1 MEDGIARDLLL
12 PYDRMM
18 EGVRRTAM
26 LYQDPSNRI
35 PYGLF
40 LRATD
45 LRSRSPTALLPLCH
59 AEADSQCKRICA
71 EAALRACLCCLPFCS
86 CVASMRDAL
95 NLSDPVVRAA
105 TATAT
110 ATALRWCRDLVARTM
125 QQSSPSPEHGLH
137 RGEIRIDGRMHP
149 PHACLCGARTE
160 SLMRESRQGDGADV
174 GLVRRPRSCSRTKAT
189 SQSCLALPTPR
200 CTNAARRS
208 IARAVRALDGQW
220 FDE

>member
-1 MEDGIARDLLL
+1 VPQGHGLFIQCSPGAQIVADNDRVLNDKRYSVVMEDGIARDLLL

-71 EAALRACLCCLPFCS
+71 EAALRACLCLPAVLF
-86 CVASMRDAL
+86 L
-95 NLSDPVVRAA
+95 
-105 TATAT
+105 
-110 ATALRWCRDLVARTM
+110 CR
-125 QQSSPSPEHGLH
+125 
-137 RGEIRIDGRMHP
+137 I
-149 PHACLCGARTE
+149 
-160 SLMRESRQGDGADV
+160 
-174 GLVRRPRSCSRTKAT
+174 
-189 SQSCLALPTPR
+189 
-200 CTNAARRS
+200 NA
-208 IARAVRALDGQW
+208 
-220 FDE
+220 